1 MTSFLKTSF
10 LLAAVAASLASPLAA
25 SDWRADIDMSRADL
39 SEMKLVLMNEGKEA
53 GRMVYAWRKEG
64 DTYVI
69 NDLTEMKPN
78 IFETAVGVIDAKTF
92 QPLSMDID
100 FAIGAAKMIVDLDWD
115 GDHVTGTR
123 TISRPEQV
131 DKVTKSDAKVTAPLR
146 LSIFGLISALPLRE
160 GYEVS
165 LPWYN
170 VMGGVQEDIRL
181 VTVGSEII
189 ETPAGTFDTFKVEIK
204 GATPEN
210 IVYVTKSL
218 PHKTVRIDVVG
229 QPMMFLRT
237 N

>member
-1 MTSFLKTSF
+1 VTSFLKTSF
-10 LLAAVAASLASPLAA
+10 LLAALTTSIASPLVA
-25 SDWRADIDMSRADL
+25 SDWRTDIDMSRADL
-39 SEMKLVLMNEGKEA
+39 SEMKLVLINNDEQA

-64 DTYVI
+64 NTYVI

-92 QPLSMDID
+92 QPMSMDIA
-100 FAIGAAKMIVDLDWD
+100 FAVGAAKMIIDLDWD

-123 TISRPEQV
+123 TVSRPEQE
-131 DKVTKSDAKVTAPLR
+131 DRVTNSDAKVTAPLR
-146 LSIFGLISALPLRE
+146 LSIFGLISTLPLEE

-181 VTVGSEII
+181 VTLGSELV
-189 ETPAGTFDTFKVEIK
+189 ETPAGTFDTFKVAIK

-218 PHKTVRIDVVG
+218 PRKTVRIDVVG
-229 QPMMFLRT
+229 QPIKFLRT
-237 N
+237 K